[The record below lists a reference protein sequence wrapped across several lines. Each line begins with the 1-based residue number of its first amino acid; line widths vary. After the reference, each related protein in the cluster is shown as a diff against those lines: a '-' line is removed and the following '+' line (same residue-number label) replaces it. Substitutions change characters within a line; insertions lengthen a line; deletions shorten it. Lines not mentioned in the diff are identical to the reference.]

1 MDCGCPT
8 GTRTVRI
15 LVVEDEAE
23 MAFALSAA
31 LKKYDMT
38 VDRAA
43 TLAEAGE
50 VVATSVHDAILLDR
64 RLPDGDG
71 LDLISNIRARA
82 SGVIVLTA
90 RGDLPDRVAGLNG
103 GADDYLAKPF

>member
-1 MDCGCPT
+1 M
-8 GTRTVRI
+8 RI

-31 LKKYDMT
+31 LKKYDIT

-43 TLAEAGE
+43 TLAEAGK
-50 VVATSVHDAILLDR
+50 VVAASVHDAILLDR

-71 LDLISNIRARA
+71 LDLISNIRGRGIRIPVNARRPHDAGRPSGGGLSRDTEGAIQILGPA
-82 SGVIVLTA
+82 STCE
-90 RGDLPDRVAGLNG
+90 
-103 GADDYLAKPF
+103 